1 MSTGSLSHDFA
12 QPALDEV
19 YKAPESRLLLAVLQD
34 ALATFQRGLNTSA
47 GKERQMFR
55 EVDYWFRSRSYDS
68 PFSFES
74 ICDALDLHPSY
85 VRRNLSLPN
94 GDGWKIRQRIGRVD
108 RRRGATLREP
118 SASRGQPPLQRSLRA
133 LQADGQ
139 SER

>member
-1 MSTGSLSHDFA
+1 MSTGSLTSHDFA

-74 ICDALDLHPSY
+74 ICSTFRIDSACVRDLLNNLKRSALVNGEDGMMQRQTIPREGLY
-85 VRRNLSLPN
+85 TRRAWVN
-94 GDGWKIRQRIGRVD
+94 RV
-108 RRRGATLREP
+108 G
-118 SASRGQPPLQRSLRA
+118 
-133 LQADGQ
+133 
-139 SER
+139 